1 MKLTNNLFIKGLVL
15 FFSLC
20 SLTASSQT
28 ITRLQDFKKTIDV
41 RKRSIVKIE
50 VFQDNKRILF
60 GTGFFIDS
68 IGTIATNFHVLY
80 PTSDE
85 INRVKAFEKKRI
97 FMNDLIK
104 NSKYSYQII
113 FNDGQKAKKIA
124 LLGCGNI
131 NNIDLCQLKVER
143 KNNAY
148 IPIEKNHIGLGNTV
162 YSIGYCD
169 DQINYKKGVIDE
181 YHKDFLS
188 QYDQWSYNLNQ
199 KTPMINISN
208 NICKGDSGGPILS
221 SNGVLLGMTTIYF
234 QDKNKK
240 WNLGILYSELNK
252 IDLLAKSYS
261 LRIFKKKLYKKTRN
275 RNPFK
280 I

>member
-1 MKLTNNLFIKGLVL
+1 MNKQYRLFIS
-15 FFSLC
+15 FFFFFLSLNL
-20 SLTASSQT
+20 SAQT
-28 ITRLQDFKKTIDV
+28 ITRLQDFKKTLEI

-50 VFQDNKRILF
+50 VFNEQKRILF

-85 INRVKAFEKKRI
+85 INRVKAFEKKRVY
-97 FMNDLIK
+97 MNDLIK
-104 NSKYSYQII
+104 NSKYSYRIT
-113 FNDGQKAKKIA
+113 FNDGQKAQSIK
-124 LLGCGNI
+124 LLGCGNA

-143 KNNAY
+143 KNNAF
-148 IPIEKNHIGLGNTV
+148 IPIENNKIGLGNTV
-162 YSIGYCD
+162 YSIGFCKD
-169 DQINYKKGVIDE
+169 EINYKKGIIDE

-252 IDLLAKSYS
+252 IDLLTDSYS
-261 LRIFKKKLYKKTRN
+261 LRLFKNKIHKKKRN
-275 RNPFK
+275 RNPFE